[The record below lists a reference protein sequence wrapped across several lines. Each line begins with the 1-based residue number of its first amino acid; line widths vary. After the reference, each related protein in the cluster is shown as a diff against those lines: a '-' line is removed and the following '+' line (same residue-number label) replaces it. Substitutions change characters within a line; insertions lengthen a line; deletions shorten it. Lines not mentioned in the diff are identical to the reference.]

1 MLDRTSDDFKI
12 VLPRRKI
19 GRPSA
24 IAVIQYEEDLHAF
37 CDAILKFRSRSDLE
51 RPPSA
56 RGWGYLLEGANA
68 ITKGDID
75 LVENLINDCRKS
87 GSLPLNICVTDDSRS
102 FSNVERFDDTT
113 PKQEAQWAVDYIKRA
128 HQNYNPFS
136 FWEFQTHYIQMLVEK
151 IDLRNLFDPEC
162 KKLRL
167 PLAPT
172 KGWSD
177 LNTLAELMDRFKYW
191 EARGKTCV
199 LLVCYDLDPGGIL
212 ISDTLR
218 SNMEELSN
226 AVGWSPDNLV
236 IDRFGL
242 NEDYVERYGL
252 VWIPNLITSSKADL
266 ANPKHPDHFKPYV
279 QNYIAR
285 YGIRKVEANALL
297 RNVPAA
303 RQLCRDAI
311 LKYVSPKG
319 IRLFNAKTNAER
331 AKVEAAVARLWKR
344 R

>member
-1 MLDRTSDDFKI
+1 
-12 VLPRRKI
+12 
-19 GRPSA
+19 
-24 IAVIQYEEDLHAF
+24 
-37 CDAILKFRSRSDLE
+37 
-51 RPPSA
+51 
-56 RGWGYLLEGANA
+56 LEGANA

-87 GSLPLNICVTDDSRS
+87 GSLLLNICVTDDSRS
-102 FSNVERFDDTT
+102 FSNVELLDTT
-113 PKQEAQWAVDYIKRA
+113 TPEEEAQWAVDYIKSA

-136 FWEFQTHYIQMLVEK
+136 FWKFQTHYIQMLVEK

-177 LNTLAELMDRFKYW
+177 LNTLAELMERFKYW
-191 EARGKTCV
+191 EARGKICV

-226 AVGWSPDNLV
+226 AVGWSPDNLI

-266 ANPKHPDHFKPYV
+266 ASPKHPDHFKPYV
-279 QNYIAR
+279 QDYIAR

-303 RQLCRDAI
+303 RQLCRDAV